1 MPPVFPKSVDK
12 VFGDTFADEWLA
24 IIGVVFCIYWGKY
37 PRRQYLTVKN
47 GNTPMGSSSFLWDF
61 QKLMKDWWRAKNV
74 AESSAYSGALYF
86 PPRFL
91 SPSFLGEELPRLEDF
106 ILLVYL
112 FCFPPSTLLDN
123 FLFSESG
130 FSPPEKKV
138 SLFAV
143 QIFIF
148 YLFYIEGAAGQ
159 TLSLDLQRNSVF
171 FLFVLLFGIS
181 HPTKIE
187 HL

>member
-1 MPPVFPKSVDK
+1 
-12 VFGDTFADEWLA
+12 
-24 IIGVVFCIYWGKY
+24 
-37 PRRQYLTVKN
+37 
-47 GNTPMGSSSFLWDF
+47 MGSSSFLWDF

-74 AESSAYSGALYF
+74 AESSANSGALYF

-91 SPSFLGEELPRLEDF
+91 SPSFLGEELPKLEDF

-123 FLFSESG
+123 FLFSE

-143 QIFIF
+143 QIFICYYF
-148 YLFYIEGAAGQ
+148 FFLCWGCCWTDTFSGFAK
-159 TLSLDLQRNSVF
+159 NFSVF
-171 FLFVLLFGIS
+171 LICVFIWNFLPNQNCALLS
-181 HPTKIE
+181 SCVR
-187 HL
+187 